1 MDQVITL
8 IDQYLSPVIQSEK
21 HSLLTSSMVNNYVKK
36 GMIPPPEKKRYNQKH
51 LAFLIAI
58 TMLKQVLTIPE
69 IKTGI
74 LFQGKVVGIRNA
86 YNLFCEE
93 QEKAIWTVCQ
103 EAAGSKEAVST
114 DPIPVELIA
123 IKGATRS
130 FANKLL
136 AENTIE
142 LERTKENPMNKEKI
156 ALLVDSGTDV
166 PAEIMSQYG
175 MYMLPLQIIYKD
187 RTYTDKVDITAEEIY
202 QRLPQEIP
210 STSLPDGE
218 TINKIFD
225 RIKADGYEQVLAV
238 TISSG
243 LSGTYNVVRLMGE
256 QRNDLDIFVLDT
268 KNIGIGAGLQAIRAA
283 ELLNEG
289 VTWQELKEQL
299 LQEVVR
305 NKVFFNVA
313 TLEYLQ
319 KGGRIGLVASIL
331 GNALKLNPII
341 SCNDEGIYYTV
352 AKSRGRKKSLDK
364 TVELVKQ
371 YIGNHK
377 QFRLAVAQGDALAEA
392 KEMKTRL
399 EQEFPQVKEIFF
411 GQISPALVVHT
422 GPGLLGVGVQLL
434 DETGI

>member
-1 MDQVITL
+1 
-8 IDQYLSPVIQSEK
+8 
-21 HSLLTSSMVNNYVKK
+21 
-36 GMIPPPEKKRYNQKH
+36 
-51 LAFLIAI
+51 
-58 TMLKQVLTIPE
+58 
-69 IKTGI
+69 
-74 LFQGKVVGIRNA
+74 
-86 YNLFCEE
+86 
-93 QEKAIWTVCQ
+93 
-103 EAAGSKEAVST
+103 
-114 DPIPVELIA
+114 
-123 IKGATRS
+123 
-130 FANKLL
+130 
-136 AENTIE
+136 
-142 LERTKENPMNKEKI
+142 MNKEKI

-377 QFRLAVAQGDALAEA
+377 QFSLAVAQGDALAEA

>member
-1 MDQVITL
+1 
-8 IDQYLSPVIQSEK
+8 
-21 HSLLTSSMVNNYVKK
+21 
-36 GMIPPPEKKRYNQKH
+36 
-51 LAFLIAI
+51 
-58 TMLKQVLTIPE
+58 
-69 IKTGI
+69 
-74 LFQGKVVGIRNA
+74 
-86 YNLFCEE
+86 
-93 QEKAIWTVCQ
+93 
-103 EAAGSKEAVST
+103 
-114 DPIPVELIA
+114 
-123 IKGATRS
+123 
-130 FANKLL
+130 
-136 AENTIE
+136 
-142 LERTKENPMNKEKI
+142 MNKEKI

-238 TISSG
+238 TFSSG

>member
-1 MDQVITL
+1 
-8 IDQYLSPVIQSEK
+8 
-21 HSLLTSSMVNNYVKK
+21 
-36 GMIPPPEKKRYNQKH
+36 
-51 LAFLIAI
+51 
-58 TMLKQVLTIPE
+58 
-69 IKTGI
+69 
-74 LFQGKVVGIRNA
+74 
-86 YNLFCEE
+86 
-93 QEKAIWTVCQ
+93 
-103 EAAGSKEAVST
+103 
-114 DPIPVELIA
+114 
-123 IKGATRS
+123 
-130 FANKLL
+130 
-136 AENTIE
+136 
-142 LERTKENPMNKEKI
+142 MNKEKI

-422 GPGLLGVGVQLL
+422 GPGFLGVGVQLL

>member
-1 MDQVITL
+1 
-8 IDQYLSPVIQSEK
+8 
-21 HSLLTSSMVNNYVKK
+21 
-36 GMIPPPEKKRYNQKH
+36 
-51 LAFLIAI
+51 
-58 TMLKQVLTIPE
+58 
-69 IKTGI
+69 
-74 LFQGKVVGIRNA
+74 
-86 YNLFCEE
+86 
-93 QEKAIWTVCQ
+93 
-103 EAAGSKEAVST
+103 
-114 DPIPVELIA
+114 
-123 IKGATRS
+123 
-130 FANKLL
+130 
-136 AENTIE
+136 
-142 LERTKENPMNKEKI
+142 MNKEKI

-243 LSGTYNVVRLMGE
+243 LSGTYNVVRLLGE
-256 QRNDLDIFVLDT
+256 QRIDLDIFVLDT

>member
-1 MDQVITL
+1 M
-8 IDQYLSPVIQSEK
+8 
-21 HSLLTSSMVNNYVKK
+21 
-36 GMIPPPEKKRYNQKH
+36 
-51 LAFLIAI
+51 
-58 TMLKQVLTIPE
+58 
-69 IKTGI
+69 
-74 LFQGKVVGIRNA
+74 
-86 YNLFCEE
+86 
-93 QEKAIWTVCQ
+93 
-103 EAAGSKEAVST
+103 
-114 DPIPVELIA
+114 
-123 IKGATRS
+123 
-130 FANKLL
+130 
-136 AENTIE
+136 
-142 LERTKENPMNKEKI
+142 
-156 ALLVDSGTDV
+156 
-166 PAEIMSQYG
+166 
-175 MYMLPLQIIYKD
+175 
-187 RTYTDKVDITAEEIY
+187 
-202 QRLPQEIP
+202 
-210 STSLPDGE
+210 
-218 TINKIFD
+218 
-225 RIKADGYEQVLAV
+225 
-238 TISSG
+238 
-243 LSGTYNVVRLMGE
+243 
-256 QRNDLDIFVLDT
+256 
-268 KNIGIGAGLQAIRAA
+268 
-283 ELLNEG
+283 LNEG